1 MMAAPMVSTYSMWS
15 LFRNCRKAVEWRHLE
30 QLVPI
35 TRDRNLHFGSIIH
48 ECLQTWH
55 ERRDLALV
63 LDLIDRRS
71 AARAQDEDQKRD
83 WYLATAMMKGY
94 AARYPAEE
102 FEVVAIEHV
111 FEGPIVNPATG
122 ASSRSF
128 RLAGKVDGIVRI
140 DREYFILE
148 HKTVSQIDSDYLE
161 RLWTDFQI
169 TLYAHYVEQTM
180 GLPVTGILYNVLVKA
195 RLQQSKGET
204 EEEFEARRAELL
216 AKSKTGRTAAR
227 RREPESDE
235 DFQQRL
241 AEKYADPAM
250 FHRER
255 LHLSRERFDILRAE
269 LWELSQAFL
278 DARRRGV
285 FYQNTSFCFN
295 YQRPCPYFALCRSN
309 GKIRVPEEAAPEVD
323 AFEASRI
330 IEQLSQADVDDVIQ
344 VGDGFR
350 VSLRVLGGTVS
361 HVLRMPSAKDVF
373 EYRRGFARVLDLP
386 YNRQELIINL
396 APAGALY
403 KKLVESSEGY
413 AGDVPIIH
421 QAVAVKAAI
430 DALDGAFEENS
441 DPN

>member
-1 MMAAPMVSTYSMWS
+1 MTHDTSPMVTTYSMWNQ
-15 LFRNCRKAVEWRHLE
+15 FRNCRKAAELRYLQH
-30 QLVPI
+30 LVPLE
-35 TRDRNLHFGSIIH
+35 RDRNLHFGSLIH
-48 ECLQTWH
+48 ECLELWH
-55 ERRDLALV
+55 GQRDLALV
-63 LDLIDRRS
+63 LDLIDHRC

-83 WYLATAMMKGY
+83 WHLATAMMRAY
-94 AARYPAEE
+94 AERYAEEE
-102 FEVVAIEHV
+102 FEVVALEHV

-122 ASSRSF
+122 AASRSF

-140 DREYFILE
+140 DGEYFILE
-148 HKTVSQIDSDYLE
+148 HKTTSQIDSDYLE

-180 GLPVTGILYNVLVKA
+180 GIPISGILYNVLVKA

-216 AKSKTGRTAAR
+216 AKSKTGRTTAR

-255 LHLSRERFDILRAE
+255 LYLSRDRFDVLRAE
-269 LWELSQAFL
+269 LWELTQAFL

-309 GKIRVPEEAAPEVD
+309 GNPNVVENFYQRAEPNEE
-323 AFEASRI
+323 
-330 IEQLSQADVDDVIQ
+330 
-344 VGDGFR
+344 
-350 VSLRVLGGTVS
+350 LRVLAAGS
-361 HVLRMPSAKDVF
+361 S
-373 EYRRGFARVLDLP
+373 
-386 YNRQELIINL
+386 Q
-396 APAGALY
+396 PA
-403 KKLVESSEGY
+403 
-413 AGDVPIIH
+413 
-421 QAVAVKAAI
+421 
-430 DALDGAFEENS
+430 F
-441 DPN
+441 